1 MQVVR
6 LAADHLA
13 MLNIGDELAQIVSV
27 VVRVYANAATSN
39 LKDAVG
45 VRIYL

>member
-1 MQVVR
+1 MQVVW
-6 LAADHLA
+6 LAADHLV

-27 VVRVYANAATSN
+27 VVRVYAHATTSN
-39 LKDAVG
+39 LKDAVC